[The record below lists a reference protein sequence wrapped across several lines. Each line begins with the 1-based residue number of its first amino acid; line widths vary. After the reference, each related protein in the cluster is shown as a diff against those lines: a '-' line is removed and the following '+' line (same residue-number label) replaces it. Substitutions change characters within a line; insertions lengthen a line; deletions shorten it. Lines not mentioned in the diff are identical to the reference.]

1 MCSER
6 SHKWFSNKSRSRMR
20 SLRTI
25 HKMSWNRRRCCRDS
39 RKEWITNYRRISGRN
54 KSYRLRVCWM
64 SLLISWYR
72 RRVATIVTVTI
83 ISRWEMVWVK
93 SDHNN
98 QSTYCMN
105 DHSLFS
111 VYISLLLLL
120 FLVIWN
126 LYQSLVCF
134 FSNKISTTTSI
145 INISVSQHHSYL

>member
-1 MCSER
+1 MTASAIRTCWTRYSHSPRTMCSER
-6 SHKWFSNKSRSRMR
+6 SHKWYSNKSRSRMR
-20 SLRTI
+20 SLLTI

-72 RRVATIVTVTI
+72 RRVATIVTIAI

-105 DHSLFS
+105 DHR
-111 VYISLLLLL
+111 
-120 FLVIWN
+120 LVFIFPFIVI
-126 LYQSLVCF
+126 YSCYMK
-134 FSNKISTTTSI
+134 SISI
-145 INISVSQHHSYL
+145 ISMFF